1 MTPDTLFYTGSTTK
15 SFTAAGLSLLIDN
28 SSSYSGISWQTPV
41 SHLLRDDF
49 VLSDEWATEHITLE
63 DALSH
68 RTGYPRHDL
77 SIRNSTV
84 QLVRS
89 LRHLPMSAEPRARF
103 QYNNMMYAT
112 AGYVL
117 EKLTGLDLG
126 AFFHEYL
133 WGPTGMNGTFLD
145 VFDPRLHESG
155 RALAKSYWWVN
166 ATQSYVLNPNIE
178 GRMRGDAG
186 AGAVISNVV
195 DYTKYLRV
203 MMAEAG
209 PISKKGHLELKR
221 PRMFMDFNKEMFIG
235 PTTETYG
242 LGWMG
247 GVFEGEQIYWHTGT
261 ISTFVTFMLMVPA
274 REYGI
279 VVLANSN
286 SKVRELATYRILYDL
301 FGVEQGKRPDLEALC
316 VVIRSSSAERFADL
330 IQVQEE
336 RGPGAE
342 KHCDVLRETLPRSS
356 YPAYARLA
364 AAGTPRGH
372 L

>member
-89 LRHLPMSAEPRARF
+89 LRHLPMSAEPLARF

-133 WGPTGMNGTFLD
+133 WGPTGMGGTFLD
-145 VFDPRLHESG
+145 VFDPRLHEGG

-221 PRMFMDFNKEMFIG
+221 PWSRKTLRRAPRDS
-235 PTTETYG
+235 T
-242 LGWMG
+242 
-247 GVFEGEQIYWHTGT
+247 QI
-261 ISTFVTFMLMVPA
+261 F
-274 REYGI
+274 
-279 VVLANSN
+279 
-286 SKVRELATYRILYDL
+286 
-301 FGVEQGKRPDLEALC
+301 
-316 VVIRSSSAERFADL
+316 
-330 IQVQEE
+330 
-336 RGPGAE
+336 
-342 KHCDVLRETLPRSS
+342 LPRLRPPRCRWDTTQAPITIRATVISS
-356 YPAYARLA
+356 LPPVVRRNLSPLRYHRA
-364 AAGTPRGH
+364 AQQTVSVGWA
-372 L
+372 